1 MKNRRTHWLS
11 SLAAAGLPALTAVVL
26 PTTAHA
32 AGVAAGTMIEN
43 TAQASYTTGSGEETV
58 TSNTVTLKVDEL
70 LDVTVTSLNPGPI
83 AAAPGSQVL
92 AFELT
97 NTGNGP
103 EAFTLLASPAVAGN
117 DFDTVIDAIAVDSNG
132 NDTYDEGIDAILTSP
147 STTTVLAADAN
158 LTVFVLVTVPAGALD
173 TQESRVELAATAVT
187 GSGAAGT
194 TFAGSGEGGGNAVV
208 GLSGATATADGR
220 LAVGIATVTLTKSAT
235 VSDPFGGSAPVPGAT
250 ITYTIQANVSGSG
263 AVSDLVVT
271 DPLPGD
277 TTYVTGSLSLDG
289 AGLSDATGDDAGQVT
304 GAGVSVDLGTVP
316 AGTSHSIRFNVRI
329 NP

>member
-1 MKNRRTHWLS
+1 MKNRRTFWLT
-11 SLAAAGLPALTAVVL
+11 SLAAAGLPALSAVIL
-26 PTTAHA
+26 PATAHA

-70 LDVTVTSLNPGPI
+70 LDVTVTSLNSGPI

-103 EAFTLLASPAVAGN
+103 EAFTLLANPAVAGN
-117 DFDTVIDAIAVDSNG
+117 DFDTVIEAIAIDSNDNG
-132 NDTYDEGIDAILTSP
+132 TYEEGVDAILTSP

-158 LTVFVLVTVPAGALD
+158 LTVFVLVTVPADALD

-187 GSGAAGT
+187 GSGAPGT
-194 TFAGSGEGGGNAVV
+194 TFTGAGEGGGNAVV
-208 GLSGATATADGR
+208 GLSSATALADGR
-220 LAVGIATVTLTKSAT
+220 LAVGIATVTLTKSAS

-250 ITYTIQANVSGSG
+250 ITYTIQASVTGSGS
-263 AVSDLVVT
+263 VNDLIVT
-271 DPLPGD
+271 DPMPGD
-277 TTYVTGSLSLDG
+277 TTYVAGSLSLDG
-289 AGLSDATGDDAGQVT
+289 AGLSDASGDDAGQVT
-304 GAGVSVDLGTVP
+304 GAGVSVDLGTVA